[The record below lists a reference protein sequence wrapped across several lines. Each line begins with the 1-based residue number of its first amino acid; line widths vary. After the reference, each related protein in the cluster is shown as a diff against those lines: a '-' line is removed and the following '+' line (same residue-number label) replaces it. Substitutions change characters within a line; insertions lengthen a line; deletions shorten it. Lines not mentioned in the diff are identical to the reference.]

1 MAPPPTDAP
10 DGAPPATPT
19 SPARAPLVAP
29 SARAV
34 APSADDDALLLSAL
48 DAVSRSTPFA
58 RTPATGG
65 AKRLAFS
72 TPATT
77 PLGPGAKAAA
87 TPASGLKVPGHDGD
101 MCAVCYSPLARE
113 GRGKTR
119 APGAFE
125 DRDDAASSDP
135 PDGASNSSSA
145 SDPKAEL
152 FTTACAHVFHRCCLV
167 RCREAD
173 FSTCPMCRAALPPGL
188 TPEHVREARA
198 ARRLEEARNAR
209 QNAIVGAAARAR
221 EAVRAQYVRSVV
233 NGTRSG
239 IPGIRRGSQGPAV
252 GRISEE
258 AETEGVETN
267 ASGEMPPW
275 MSPPRS
281 RTTGGGGGGRSASGG
296 GGSAPATPA
305 RVPAAREGFVTAAE
319 DLRRRAEA
327 AELAVSVAYGVAS
340 APSTPARGLGGGRE
354 GAAEGLGPEETPL
367 GRVGTVGSVVGD
379 ATAGP
384 GNAATLAGV
393 ALADADFFRNAA
405 AALLREES
413 TSTSTSTRGGR
424 SRDDGDDGE
433 DGDEDAVAIA
443 LGAERSGSAAGSA
456 RFRTAAE
463 ELARRAE
470 ASSFAAALLVANGTA
485 SAPATPATGRGV
497 GARGRP
503 ALSAA
508 FDAAE
513 AAAAEGDDDAARRA
527 LRLARRL
534 EAFEA

>member
-29 SARAV
+29 PARAV

-125 DRDDAASSDP
+125 DRDDDGFSDAASNPSD
-135 PDGASNSSSA
+135 GA

-258 AETEGVETN
+258 AETEGVQTN

-354 GAAEGLGPEETPL
+354 GAEGLGPEETPL

-413 TSTSTSTRGGR
+413 TSTSTRGGR
-424 SRDDGDDGE
+424 SRDDGEDGE
-433 DGDEDAVAIA
+433 DEDEDAVAIA
-443 LGAERSGSAAGSA
+443 LGAEGSGSAAGSA

>member
-1 MAPPPTDAP
+1 MDVPAEVED
-10 DGAPPATPT
+10 DGRRRRRP
-19 SPARAPLVAP
+19 V
-29 SARAV
+29 
-34 APSADDDALLLSAL
+34 
-48 DAVSRSTPFA
+48 
-58 RTPATGG
+58 G
-65 AKRLAFS
+65 
-72 TPATT
+72 
-77 PLGPGAKAAA
+77 
-87 TPASGLKVPGHDGD
+87 
-101 MCAVCYSPLARE
+101 
-113 GRGKTR
+113 
-119 APGAFE
+119 
-125 DRDDAASSDP
+125 
-135 PDGASNSSSA
+135 
-145 SDPKAEL
+145 
-152 FTTACAHVFHRCCLV
+152 V
-167 RCREAD
+167 RR
-173 FSTCPMCRAALPPGL
+173 
-188 TPEHVREARA
+188 
-198 ARRLEEARNAR
+198 
-209 QNAIVGAAARAR
+209 
-221 EAVRAQYVRSVV
+221 
-233 NGTRSG
+233 
-239 IPGIRRGSQGPAV
+239 
-252 GRISEE
+252 
-258 AETEGVETN
+258 
-267 ASGEMPPW
+267 
-275 MSPPRS
+275 
-281 RTTGGGGGGRSASGG
+281 

-340 APSTPARGLGGGRE
+340 APSTPARGLGGGE

-413 TSTSTSTRGGR
+413 TSTRGGR
-424 SRDDGDDGE
+424 SRDDDGEDGE

-443 LGAERSGSAAGSA
+443 LGAEGSGSAAGSA

-527 LRLARRL
+527 LLLARRL

>member
-1 MAPPPTDAP
+1 M
-10 DGAPPATPT
+10 
-19 SPARAPLVAP
+19 
-29 SARAV
+29 
-34 APSADDDALLLSAL
+34 
-48 DAVSRSTPFA
+48 
-58 RTPATGG
+58 
-65 AKRLAFS
+65 
-72 TPATT
+72 
-77 PLGPGAKAAA
+77 
-87 TPASGLKVPGHDGD
+87 
-101 MCAVCYSPLARE
+101 CYSPLARE

-125 DRDDAASSDP
+125 DRDDDGFSAAASNPSD
-135 PDGASNSSSA
+135 AA

-188 TPEHVREARA
+188 TPEHVREG
-198 ARRLEEARNAR
+198 ARRADARGRRNAR

-267 ASGEMPPW
+267 ASGGMPPW

-319 DLRRRAEA
+319 DLRRRAGGGA
-327 AELAVSVAYGVAS
+327 CGLRRVRRRVGAEHARARTRRRRAPRRAS
-340 APSTPARGLGGGRE
+340 ARRDAPRSRGHRRERRRGRDGG
-354 GAAEGLGPEETPL
+354 A
-367 GRVGTVGSVVGD
+367 
-379 ATAGP
+379 

-413 TSTSTSTRGGR
+413 TSTRGGR
-424 SRDDGDDGE
+424 SRDDDGEDGE

-443 LGAERSGSAAGSA
+443 LGAEGVRVRRGVRSVSDGGGGA
-456 RFRTAAE
+456 R
-463 ELARRAE
+463 
-470 ASSFAAALLVANGTA
+470 
-485 SAPATPATGRGV
+485 ATGGGVFLRGGASRGERDGIGARDARD
-497 GARGRP
+497 GARGRG
-503 ALSAA
+503 ARSAGA
-508 FDAAE
+508 ERGVRRGGGGGGGGGRRRREEGAAVGEE
-513 AAAAEGDDDAARRA
+513 ARGVRGVKKGRASARRT
-527 LRLARRL
+527 RR
-534 EAFEA
+534 ENTRVPTSTHEQ

>member
-1 MAPPPTDAP
+1 MPTPSWMAKPTQ
-10 DGAPPATPT
+10 
-19 SPARAPLVAP
+19 
-29 SARAV
+29 
-34 APSADDDALLLSAL
+34 
-48 DAVSRSTPFA
+48 
-58 RTPATGG
+58 
-65 AKRLAFS
+65 
-72 TPATT
+72 
-77 PLGPGAKAAA
+77 
-87 TPASGLKVPGHDGD
+87 
-101 MCAVCYSPLARE
+101 
-113 GRGKTR
+113 
-119 APGAFE
+119 
-125 DRDDAASSDP
+125 
-135 PDGASNSSSA
+135 SNS
-145 SDPKAEL
+145 
-152 FTTACAHVFHRCCLV
+152 
-167 RCREAD
+167 
-173 FSTCPMCRAALPPGL
+173 
-188 TPEHVREARA
+188 
-198 ARRLEEARNAR
+198 
-209 QNAIVGAAARAR
+209 QNA
-221 EAVRAQYVRSVV
+221 
-233 NGTRSG
+233 T
-239 IPGIRRGSQGPAV
+239 
-252 GRISEE
+252 
-258 AETEGVETN
+258 
-267 ASGEMPPW
+267 MP
-275 MSPPRS
+275 
-281 RTTGGGGGGRSASGG
+281 
-296 GGSAPATPA
+296 
-305 RVPAAREGFVTAAE
+305 
-319 DLRRRAEA
+319 
-327 AELAVSVAYGVAS
+327 
-340 APSTPARGLGGGRE
+340 PSTPARGLGGGRE

-405 AALLREES
+405 AALLREE
-413 TSTSTSTRGGR
+413 STSTSTRGGR

-508 FDAAE
+508 LDAAE

>member
-1 MAPPPTDAP
+1 
-10 DGAPPATPT
+10 
-19 SPARAPLVAP
+19 
-29 SARAV
+29 
-34 APSADDDALLLSAL
+34 
-48 DAVSRSTPFA
+48 
-58 RTPATGG
+58 
-65 AKRLAFS
+65 
-72 TPATT
+72 
-77 PLGPGAKAAA
+77 
-87 TPASGLKVPGHDGD
+87 
-101 MCAVCYSPLARE
+101 
-113 GRGKTR
+113 
-119 APGAFE
+119 
-125 DRDDAASSDP
+125 
-135 PDGASNSSSA
+135 
-145 SDPKAEL
+145 
-152 FTTACAHVFHRCCLV
+152 
-167 RCREAD
+167 
-173 FSTCPMCRAALPPGL
+173 
-188 TPEHVREARA
+188 
-198 ARRLEEARNAR
+198 
-209 QNAIVGAAARAR
+209 
-221 EAVRAQYVRSVV
+221 VRAQYVRSVV

-281 RTTGGGGGGRSASGG
+281 RTTGGGGRSASGG

-340 APSTPARGLGGGRE
+340 APSTPARGLGGGGE
-354 GAAEGLGPEETPL
+354 GAAEGLGPEDTPL

-413 TSTSTSTRGGR
+413 TSTSTRGGR
-424 SRDDGDDGE
+424 SRDDGEDGE
-433 DGDEDAVAIA
+433 DEDEDAVAIA
-443 LGAERSGSAAGSA
+443 LGADGSGSGSAAGSA